1 MREWEQQSLIAV
13 IQSVEQGLTREEGIL
28 LDEEQSKASSV
39 LLRIFVTINTKNI
52 TDPAAE
58 APSQG
63 QYRPVQDAQRGKLCQ
78 SWCSRKQEVQCQD
91 PQAMWSADMAT
102 VALLSKHVVT
112 IATRKLEVL
121 CSVHE
126 NTRVKSGT

>member
-58 APSQG
+58 APS
-63 QYRPVQDAQRGKLCQ
+63 
-78 SWCSRKQEVQCQD
+78 RKQNRR
-91 PQAMWSADMAT
+91 
-102 VALLSKHVVT
+102 LSK
-112 IATRKLEVL
+112 IVL
-121 CSVHE
+121 
-126 NTRVKSGT
+126 R

>member
-1 MREWEQQSLIAV
+1 MLTSHLGFQIILLQSRECTPRSRAGTWPSVREWEQQSLIAV

-63 QYRPVQDAQRGKLCQ
+63 QYRPVQDAQQ
-78 SWCSRKQEVQCQD
+78 SEQNCPEDS
-91 PQAMWSADMAT
+91 
-102 VALLSKHVVT
+102 
-112 IATRKLEVL
+112 
-121 CSVHE
+121 
-126 NTRVKSGT
+126 